1 MTEAAIRSYRPADH
15 SAARALWVEFV
26 EQHRELYGTPQAAGD
41 PGTGFEEYLTRLDLS
56 GVWVAEDQTDGVVG
70 LIGLIMRGRVGEVEP
85 IVVSAAHRGSG
96 IGRALLDHVAE
107 QARKRSLARLTIT
120 PESRNVSALRSL
132 HAAGYDVLSAVELSL
147 DLRAGSSSASRSEG
161 ADIELMGLRFRS

>member
-1 MTEAAIRSYRPADH
+1 M
-15 SAARALWVEFV
+15 
-26 EQHRELYGTPQAAGD
+26 
-41 PGTGFEEYLTRLDLS
+41 
-56 GVWVAEDQTDGVVG
+56 
-70 LIGLIMRGRVGEVEP
+70 IGLIMRGRVGEVEP

-147 DLRAGSSSASRSEG
+147 DLRGGAGGGRSVGE
-161 ADIELMGLRFRS
+161 DIELMGLRFRS